1 MMNVRLIYLI
11 VLTLFY
17 FSPFI
22 TNFAF
27 GQTEINI
34 TETTPCFL
42 NYSAGIDMWENCGFD
57 EDFIAAALLP
67 FEWVTGGI
75 FSMIIVVIL
84 IFMTYMKYRTVM
96 YPIAIGIIFLPISY
110 FQFPDVFISYALVL
124 TGIGVAAMI
133 YTALVIRTKDY

>member
-1 MMNVRLIYLI
+1 MMNVWLIPIALM
-11 VLTLFY
+11 LF
-17 FSPFI
+17 FSPTFI
-22 TNFAF
+22 IGFAF
-27 GQTEINI
+27 AQTTINV
-34 TETTPCFL
+34 TSTTPCFL
-42 NYSAGIDMWENCGFD
+42 NYTAGIDMWENCGFD
-57 EDFIAAALLP
+57 EDFIAASLLP

-110 FQFPDVFISYALVL
+110 FQFPDIFLSYALVL

-133 YTALVIRTKDY
+133 YTALIIRTKDY

>member
-1 MMNVRLIYLI
+1 M
-11 VLTLFY
+11 LF
-17 FSPFI
+17 FSPTFI
-22 TNFAF
+22 IGSAFA
-27 GQTEINI
+27 QTEINV
-34 TETTPCFL
+34 TSTTPCFL

-57 EDFIAAALLP
+57 EDFIAASLLP

-110 FQFPDVFISYALVL
+110 FQFPDIFLSYALVL
-124 TGIGVAAMI
+124 TGIGVASMI
-133 YTALVIRTKDY
+133 YTAMVIRTKDY

>member
-1 MMNVRLIYLI
+1 
-11 VLTLFY
+11 
-17 FSPFI
+17 
-22 TNFAF
+22 
-27 GQTEINI
+27 
-34 TETTPCFL
+34 
-42 NYSAGIDMWENCGFD
+42 MWENCGFD